1 MVLPSPLATN
11 SHYFFSRGTFFLR
24 MVGLPV
30 FESQALPLLVH
41 PAQVFVFLDPQLESP
56 IFPCC
61 LKEFVIVRLGFWES
75 KLFPDR
81 LTEPGRP
88 VPAIAVEQSEVVVH
102 LSSIVVQGA

>member
-1 MVLPSPLATN
+1 MVLPSPLPTHSRN
-11 SHYFFSRGTFFLR
+11 FFSRRTFFLR
-24 MVGLPV
+24 IVGLPV
-30 FESQALPLLVH
+30 FESQALPMLVH
-41 PAQVFVFLDPQLESP
+41 PAQVFVFLDSKLESP

-61 LKEFVIVRLGFWES
+61 LEKFVIVRLGFWER

-88 VPAIAVEQSEVVVH
+88 VPAVAVEQSEVVVY